1 MADIRLKT
9 EKYTVD
15 GREYELRCNMNVL
28 ADVQEANNGDLLGAL
43 DRRKSLNT
51 ALLVG
56 AAMLND
62 YADECGLPE
71 RFTAKSLGRKI
82 SPSDMMRFA
91 AIVSDLLFNAL
102 KGDGDEKGD
111 GPEKN

>member
-9 EKYTVD
+9 EKYTID
-15 GREYELRCNMNVL
+15 GREYTLRCNMNVL

-62 YADECGLPE
+62 YADECGLTE

-82 SPSDMMRFA
+82 PPSDMMRFS
-91 AIVSDLLFNAL
+91 AIVTDLLFNAL
-102 KGDGDEKGD
+102 KGDDDKG
-111 GPEKN
+111 GEPEKN